1 MRDKERGVIKIK
13 DKKEQKS
20 RKWIVL
26 SVAESSM
33 ENILHFANLSE
44 WNVVVVGTS
53 APDMVPAGVHYLNV
67 TDQERLAS
75 VYRLPYHSI
84 SQKSIGY
91 LYAIQHGAQWIFD
104 VDGDLEYSKKTSG
117 LGYGCY
123 SRSLSLL
130 KNSTAG
136 FFNPDLF
143 YGKVSR
149 YKHVYPIQNSNDPGQ
164 YCLCREMRTPAIQ
177 AAVVFD
183 ENGLHRVSDMVS
195 ATGTSARHNSNF
207 APPVAV
213 HTGTLA
219 IGSSWRTA
227 LFSRNAFFALL
238 LSTSLQSSEDP
249 VLSIFIQ
256 RLLHLCGETL
266 GFYGSSATVKR
277 SKGRL
282 RLDERHD
289 VVLQAVEFT
298 TEWKCSSQSLTDCIL
313 QLSKEFRER
322 KFSSNNY
329 DMLTQRWV
337 TALRIVGYHFP
348 EVKNTTKDDFY
359 ISDDET
365 SRKVKCRPAFVAF
378 EDGNP
383 REEDNKLLALKQDA
397 MQDLEQFC
405 GDSETPK
412 INQPYEGPSALS
424 GLKDKAL
431 VITNNFPLN
440 GTSGLLQRLYQPY
453 FGLTVFCGPSHP
465 DSDDKGND
473 DFPDRLKPF
482 NYIHLS
488 EAEMASGYFAYYC
501 LAKMRDLRL
510 QNVKGYFIMADDTV
524 FNFWNKV
531 DLSISLHPS
540 GLYHFNP
547 APWFNWWDT
556 DYGEVAARRAVHL
569 FEEKYKN
576 NNKVQEHWTRF
587 GEGFRQLSSSNM
599 SAADALLERY
609 GWAVS
614 DFFYIPSETLD
625 YYSTI
630 MEVFFESSLFHEIA
644 MRKFLGSVPHNTLA
658 PDTYDYLYRKN
669 GRDFWHPHYNDSLIM
684 MHPIKLS
691 QLTSRT
697 IRRQFCDVV
706 VSAFKR
712 NLFPPPV

>member
-1 MRDKERGVIKIK
+1 M
-13 DKKEQKS
+13 QYNT
-20 RKWIVL
+20 VL
-26 SVAESSM
+26 
-33 ENILHFANLSE
+33 N
-44 WNVVVVGTS
+44 
-53 APDMVPAGVHYLNV
+53 
-67 TDQERLAS
+67 
-75 VYRLPYHSI
+75 
-84 SQKSIGY
+84 GY
-91 LYAIQHGAQWIFD
+91 LMSM
-104 VDGDLEYSKKTSG
+104 VMSDLM
-117 LGYGCY
+117 
-123 SRSLSLL
+123 
-130 KNSTAG
+130 
-136 FFNPDLF
+136 
-143 YGKVSR
+143 
-149 YKHVYPIQNSNDPGQ
+149 NSNDPGQ

-282 RLDERHD
+282 RLDE
-289 VVLQAVEFT
+289 
-298 TEWKCSSQSLTDCIL
+298 S
-313 QLSKEFRER
+313 
-322 KFSSNNY
+322 
-329 DMLTQRWV
+329 
-337 TALRIVGYHFP
+337 YHFP

-405 GDSETPK
+405 GDSETP
-412 INQPYEGPSALS
+412 N
-424 GLKDKAL
+424 
-431 VITNNFPLN
+431 
-440 GTSGLLQRLYQPY
+440 
-453 FGLTVFCGPSHP
+453 
-465 DSDDKGND
+465 

>member
-1 MRDKERGVIKIK
+1 
-13 DKKEQKS
+13 
-20 RKWIVL
+20 
-26 SVAESSM
+26 
-33 ENILHFANLSE
+33 
-44 WNVVVVGTS
+44 
-53 APDMVPAGVHYLNV
+53 
-67 TDQERLAS
+67 
-75 VYRLPYHSI
+75 
-84 SQKSIGY
+84 
-91 LYAIQHGAQWIFD
+91 
-104 VDGDLEYSKKTSG
+104 
-117 LGYGCY
+117 
-123 SRSLSLL
+123 
-130 KNSTAG
+130 
-136 FFNPDLF
+136 
-143 YGKVSR
+143 
-149 YKHVYPIQNSNDPGQ
+149 
-164 YCLCREMRTPAIQ
+164 MRTPAIQ
-177 AAVVFD
+177 AAVVFNV
-183 ENGLHRVSDMVS
+183 NGLH
-195 ATGTSARHNSNF
+195 N
-207 APPVAV
+207 
-213 HTGTLA
+213 
-219 IGSSWRTA
+219 
-227 LFSRNAFFALL
+227 
-238 LSTSLQSSEDP
+238 EDP

-282 RLDERHD
+282 RLDE
-289 VVLQAVEFT
+289 
-298 TEWKCSSQSLTDCIL
+298 S
-313 QLSKEFRER
+313 
-322 KFSSNNY
+322 
-329 DMLTQRWV
+329 
-337 TALRIVGYHFP
+337 YHFP

-412 INQPYEGPSALS
+412 
-424 GLKDKAL
+424 
-431 VITNNFPLN
+431 
-440 GTSGLLQRLYQPY
+440 
-453 FGLTVFCGPSHP
+453 
-465 DSDDKGND
+465 

-510 QNVKGYFIMADDTV
+510 QNVKGYFVMADDTV

-531 DLSISLHPS
+531 DLSVSLHPS

-547 APWFNWWDT
+547 APWFNCRFTAIVFDNL
-556 DYGEVAARRAVHL
+556 DCQGE
-569 FEEKYKN
+569 
-576 NNKVQEHWTRF
+576 
-587 GEGFRQLSSSNM
+587 FRQFTSSNM
-599 SAADALLERY
+599 SAADALLKRY

-658 PDTYDYLYRKN
+658 SDTYDYLYRKN
-669 GRDFWHPHYNDSLIM
+669 GREFWHPHYNDSLIM

-691 QLTSRT
+691 QLTNRT

-712 NLFPPPV
+712 NLFLPSM